1 MSSIGAVSKALFSAA
16 DPTATATATATASA
30 TASPT
35 ANAIA
40 TATATGKV
48 PATATGK
55 VPATAKA
62 MSPAEAKNLQQAK
75 DAAQK
80 FEAIFLR
87 QMLSSLEKT
96 NKIDGSKGSQGG
108 GIYGSMV
115 VNSLA
120 DSISRSGG
128 VGLADVL
135 VRALTGTHS
144 TGAPKK

>member
-40 TATATGKV
+40 T
-48 PATATGK
+48 ATATGK